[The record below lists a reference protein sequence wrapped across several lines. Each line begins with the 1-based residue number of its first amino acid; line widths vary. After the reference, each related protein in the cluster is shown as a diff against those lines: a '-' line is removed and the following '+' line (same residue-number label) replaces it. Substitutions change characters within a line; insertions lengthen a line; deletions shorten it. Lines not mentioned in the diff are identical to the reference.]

1 MKIQLISNGDR
12 KAINDPNITINPLSS
27 PQSLDEFEVN
37 IIDLSTPSLWCA
49 SAYNK
54 NKAIDSINDFRS
66 IQQMVDRKHK
76 AFILYVLPANVDFDF
91 YSKEICGIDKIKI
104 KPLKDCL
111 ELVSLNISRILPS
124 SLNKFSPKIFYENTR
139 TKIEKIEYEANFCFD
154 DLQTYDCW
162 AYNIEKYSES
172 IDSKKTTTIRLY
184 RNIFL
189 TTLQILESQKKLTN
203 FINNL
208 FVSPSEDEPEWVK
221 NIAVLNDKELEQTIE
236 SKAQEIEQLKKEIED
251 LNSEK
256 QENARIKSMLYT
268 SGDKLVEVVFSILQK
283 LLSYDLSEFVDEK
296 REDFL
301 IRKDGYTLIGEI
313 KGVGSNIKNEHI
325 SQLELHYQS
334 YKDELVEKGE
344 NENVHQIL
352 VVNPFRSK
360 PLSER
365 DPVNDKQIELA
376 NRNGCL
382 MIETATL
389 LKLYEKFVAGS
400 IDVSG
405 CEKLFTEKTGLL
417 SDSDF

>member
-1 MKIQLISNGDR
+1 MKIQLISNGDH

-27 PQSLDEFEVN
+27 PQSLDEFEVD
-37 IIDLSTPSLWCA
+37 IIDLSTPSLWRA
-49 SAYNK
+49 GADN
-54 NKAIDSINDFRS
+54 NKAIDSVNDFIS

-76 AFILYVLPANVDFDF
+76 AFILYVLPSNVDFDF
-91 YSKEICGIDKIKI
+91 YSKEMSGSYKIR
-104 KPLKDCL
+104 PLKDCL
-111 ELVSLNISRILPS
+111 ELVSLNISRVLPS

-154 DLQTYDCW
+154 DLPTYDCW
-162 AYNIEKYSES
+162 AYNIEKYTES
-172 IDSKKTTTIRLY
+172 IGSKKTTTIRLY

-189 TTLQILESQKKLTN
+189 TTLQILESQEKLTN
-203 FINNL
+203 FINDL

-221 NIAVLNDKELEQTIE
+221 NITVLNDKELDKTIE
-236 SKAQEIEQLKKEIED
+236 LKTKEIERLKKEIED

-256 QENARIKSMLYT
+256 QENARIKSILYT
-268 SGDKLVEVVFSILQK
+268 NGKELVDVVFIILQK
-283 LLSYDLSEFVDEK
+283 LLSCNLSEFVDEK
-296 REDFL
+296 KEDFL
-301 IRKDGYTLIGEI
+301 IKKDAYTLVGEI
-313 KGVGSNIKNEHI
+313 KGVTSNIKSEHI

-334 YKDELVEKGE
+334 YIDELAEKRQ

-352 VVNPFRSK
+352 VVNPFRTK

-376 NRNGCL
+376 KRNGCL

-389 LKLYEKFVAGS
+389 LKLYEKFVAGN

-405 CEKLFTEKTGLL
+405 CEKLFTEKIGLL
-417 SDSDF
+417 EESDF